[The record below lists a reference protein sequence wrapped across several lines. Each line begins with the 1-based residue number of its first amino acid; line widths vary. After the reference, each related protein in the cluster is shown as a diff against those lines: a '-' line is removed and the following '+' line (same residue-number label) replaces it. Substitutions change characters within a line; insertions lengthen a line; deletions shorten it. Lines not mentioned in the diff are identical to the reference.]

1 MHGQNMKMN
10 YEYVNHKYKKYVEHS
25 YSPRHM
31 ESSSG
36 STYRQEAR
44 IPYGQK
50 LKVAGERVEKEIA
63 DIERWEVHHIISKR
77 YTNGRPEFLVY
88 WKGYSKP
95 SWEPAEVLDNCQ
107 EVIDEFDRLCLDID
121 MDVDNE
127 ESELTIVDTRD
138 EIKKIDHQ
146 LRESYHNIKF
156 DDSIYER
163 VILGSSIPY
172 HTGPKIEQLHFDDF
186 DEDFDLNLFCV
197 FDNVTPIY
205 IIQVTNNWQTNRAT
219 INSKEVKSFSQEFS
233 QEFSKEMSSNN
244 YDPFVPKD
252 GAAGGPPSKTQHIQK
267 QIDDTVGIMREN
279 INQVAQRGERLD
291 ALQDKTENLTAS
303 AQGFRRGANRVRKQM
318 WWKDMKMRIIIAFVI
333 VVILLMIILPIVLKK
348 DDTKK

>member
-186 DEDFDLNLFCV
+186 DEDFDLLQ
-197 FDNVTPIY
+197 
-205 IIQVTNNWQTNRAT
+205 IIGKLIVLPSIQ
-219 INSKEVKSFSQEFS
+219 KK
-233 QEFSKEMSSNN
+233 SSNN